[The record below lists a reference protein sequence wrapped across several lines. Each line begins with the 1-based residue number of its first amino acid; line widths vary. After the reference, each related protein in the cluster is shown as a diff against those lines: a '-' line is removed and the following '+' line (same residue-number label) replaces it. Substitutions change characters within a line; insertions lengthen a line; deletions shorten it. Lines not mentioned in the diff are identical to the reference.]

1 MMMIVWYSM
10 MMIVFF
16 YYYLRLVS
24 RNPYTFCTLLGF
36 HARLAK
42 IDFEKIASKVFLP
55 RLPPKKKQ
63 KIMDIPFAM
72 M

>member
-1 MMMIVWYSM
+1 MVAALASESTIHRIKNETGYIETHIHSVHQS
-10 MMIVFF
+10 
-16 YYYLRLVS
+16 
-24 RNPYTFCTLLGF
+24 GF

-42 IDFEKIASKVFLP
+42 IDFEKITSKDFLP

-63 KIMDIPFAM
+63 KVMDVPFAM